1 MNDKDIYIDGLT
13 SYQVEMLDHMWS
25 LDSQE
30 EYFEWYNLLDD
41 EDQAQADLLQ
51 RMIIIA
57 SIDQMIPERSRQYPE
72 AMNVLQKFML

>member
-1 MNDKDIYIDGLT
+1 MDREIFIDGLT
-13 SYQVEMLDHMWS
+13 AYQVEMLDHMWS

-30 EYFEWYNLLDD
+30 EFFDWYNLLDD

-51 RMIIIA
+51 RMILLA
-57 SIDQMIPERSRQYPE
+57 SIDQMIPERSRHYPD

>member
-1 MNDKDIYIDGLT
+1 MDKEIRIEGLT

-25 LDSQE
+25 LDTEQ
-30 EYFEWYNLLDD
+30 EYFDWYELLDD

-51 RMIIIA
+51 RMILLA
-57 SIDQMIPERSRQYPE
+57 SIDQMIPERARQYPD

>member
-1 MNDKDIYIDGLT
+1 MDKEIRIEGLT

-25 LDSQE
+25 LDTEQ
-30 EYFEWYNLLDD
+30 EYFDWYELLDE

-51 RMIIIA
+51 RMILLA
-57 SIDQMIPERSRQYPE
+57 SIDQMIPERARHYPD